1 MIYGLCLILFLVGF
15 YGIVVKR
22 NLIKIIM
29 GLIIMEYAVHLF
41 IVLVSYQRGGIVPI
55 LQEGQSISE
64 FVQLAV
70 DPLPQ
75 VLVLTAIIINFGI
88 TALVVAIAIR
98 LYEKY
103 ETFDINEIR
112 RLRG

>member
-1 MIYGLCLILFLVGF
+1 MIYGLCLLLFLIGF
-15 YGIVVKR
+15 YGVVVKR

-29 GLIIMEYAVHLF
+29 GLIVMEYAVHLF

-55 LQEGQSISE
+55 LEEGQKIGE
-64 FVQLAV
+64 FVGLAV

-75 VLVLTAIIINFGI
+75 VLVLTAIVINFGI
-88 TALVVAIAIR
+88 TALVVALAVR

-103 ETFDINEIR
+103 GTFDVGEIR

>member
-1 MIYGLCLILFLVGF
+1 MIYGLCFLLFSVGF
-15 YGIVVKR
+15 YSVVIKR

-29 GLIIMEYAVHLF
+29 GLIIMEYSVHLF
-41 IVLVSYQRGGIVPI
+41 IVLVSYQRGGKVPI
-55 LQEGQSISE
+55 LTSGQSL
-64 FVQLAV
+64 VQFTQTAV

-75 VLVLTAIIINFGI
+75 VLVLTAIVINFGI
-88 TALVVAIAIR
+88 TAFLVAIAVR

-103 ETFDINEIR
+103 GTFDIGEIR